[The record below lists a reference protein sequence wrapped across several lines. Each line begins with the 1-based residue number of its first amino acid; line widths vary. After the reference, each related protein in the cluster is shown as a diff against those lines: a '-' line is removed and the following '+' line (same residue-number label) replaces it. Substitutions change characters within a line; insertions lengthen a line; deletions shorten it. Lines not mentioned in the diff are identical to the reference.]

1 MPLNR
6 LFMYMYVMKTVC
18 HGSLPSLLT
27 WVSLKIFYLDQCQME
42 MSVQLSII
50 VIGRRDKV
58 TACGACRV
66 IEAVELHVNAT
77 YYT

>member
-1 MPLNR
+1 
-6 LFMYMYVMKTVC
+6 
-18 HGSLPSLLT
+18 
-27 WVSLKIFYLDQCQME
+27 ME

-50 VIGRRDKV
+50 VIDRRDKV

-66 IEAVELHVNAT
+66 MEAVELHVNAT